1 MKGMG
6 EGMRGFQKNIEELD
20 RLMKM
25 EYVTYGARSL
35 FLNNGEI
42 KN

>member
-20 RLMKM
+20 RVMKM